1 MGNPVKILICA
12 NCGDEYKHSR
22 DKVSGYCTKRECQR
36 AYGREKAKQAAGPLV
51 STLERNMDALAQ
63 ANEIMQS
70 LGYDAAAEFCR
81 QNGLHNTAS
90 MYSRRVVNAGSWLEA
105 A

>member
-1 MGNPVKILICA
+1 MSEPEILTCR
-12 NCGDEYKHSR
+12 NCGKQYRHTRLK
-22 DKVSGYCTKRECQR
+22 KSGYCPDKPCQQ

-70 LGYDAAAEFCR
+70 LGYEAAAEFCR

-90 MYSRRVVNAGSWLEA
+90 MYSRRVVNAGTWLEA